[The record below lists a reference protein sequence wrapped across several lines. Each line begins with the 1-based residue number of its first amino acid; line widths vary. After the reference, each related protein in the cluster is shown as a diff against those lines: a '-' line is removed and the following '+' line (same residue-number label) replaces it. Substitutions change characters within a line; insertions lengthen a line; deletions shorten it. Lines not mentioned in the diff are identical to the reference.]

1 MIDFDRIVQSLE
13 KEPAE
18 DEQFAQLLDFIIQ
31 KLFPGGEYR
40 LRYAPQWVQFELD
53 IRHEGK
59 FYGLRARDEQ
69 VPIIRTLERLV
80 QKYAPEKLNQQ

>member
-18 DEQFAQLLDFIIQ
+18 DKQFAQLLDFIIQ

-40 LRYAPQWVQFELD
+40 LSYDPQWGQCELD

-59 FYGLRARDEQ
+59 FYGLRVRDEQ
-69 VPIIRTLERLV
+69 VLIIRTLKRMIERYNI
-80 QKYAPEKLNQQ
+80 KR